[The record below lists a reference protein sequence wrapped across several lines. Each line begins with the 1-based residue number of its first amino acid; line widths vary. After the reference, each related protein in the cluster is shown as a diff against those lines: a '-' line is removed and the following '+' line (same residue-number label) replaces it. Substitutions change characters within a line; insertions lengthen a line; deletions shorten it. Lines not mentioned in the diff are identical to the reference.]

1 MRPQRPSRRC
11 RPDNEEDDMTTTY
24 VLVHGG
30 FVDGAYWADTAAR
43 LEKEGHRVLVAELP
57 STGTD
62 AADLGDLYADATTV
76 RAMLDTVD
84 GPAVLVGH
92 SYGGMVITE
101 VADHPA
107 IARTVYLSAL
117 WPARGQS
124 VLDVFGELPP
134 DGWIVPTTD
143 GAAVTVTDDLDV
155 AHGTLAADVD
165 RTRFADVHAA
175 FLLSSTS
182 ALGEASTAPDRTHP
196 VTYVVLGR
204 DNAIPPEAQEAMAAR
219 ADDVQRIPG
228 SSHAPM
234 LADPEGLAAL
244 LARLA

>member
-1 MRPQRPSRRC
+1 
-11 RPDNEEDDMTTTY
+11 MTTTY

-30 FVDGAYWADTAAR
+30 FVDGTYWAETAAL
-43 LEKEGHRVLVAELP
+43 LEKEGHRVLVADLP

-62 AADLGDLYADATTV
+62 PAELGDLYADATAV

-84 GPAVLVGH
+84 GPVVLVGH

-107 IARTVYLSAL
+107 IVRRVYLSAF
-117 WPARGQS
+117 WPAGGQS
-124 VLDVFGELPP
+124 LLDLIGGELPP
-134 DGWIVPTTD
+134 SGWIVPVAD
-143 GAAVTVTDDLDV
+143 GAAVRVTDDIDV
-155 AHGTLAADVD
+155 ARETLAADVD
-165 RTRFADVHAA
+165 PARFAAFHAG
-175 FLLSSTS
+175 FLLSSAS
-182 ALGEASTAPDRTHP
+182 AMGVAGTAPERAHP

-219 ADDVQRIPG
+219 ADDVQRIPR
-228 SSHAPM
+228 SSHSPM
-234 LADPEGLAAL
+234 LADPEGLASL